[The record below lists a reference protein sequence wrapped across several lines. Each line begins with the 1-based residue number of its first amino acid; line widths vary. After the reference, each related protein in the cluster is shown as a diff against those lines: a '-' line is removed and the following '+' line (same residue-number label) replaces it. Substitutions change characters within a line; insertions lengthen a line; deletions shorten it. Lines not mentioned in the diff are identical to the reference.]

1 MSQDIKGFRRI
12 NDFDMISS
20 YQVEAYIKTFFIKE
34 SIFYLFTLCA
44 YSPNYAMHAQY
55 RMLDAILRIHLEI
68 TLVCTS

>member
-1 MSQDIKGFRRI
+1 
-12 NDFDMISS
+12 MISS

-44 YSPNYAMHAQY
+44 YSPNYAIMY
-55 RMLDAILRIHLEI
+55 RMHDAILRSHLEI